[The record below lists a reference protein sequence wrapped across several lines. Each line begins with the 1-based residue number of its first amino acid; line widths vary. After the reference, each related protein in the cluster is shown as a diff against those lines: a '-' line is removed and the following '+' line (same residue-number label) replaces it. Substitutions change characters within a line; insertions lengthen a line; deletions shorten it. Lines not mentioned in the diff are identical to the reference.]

1 MVEKSGWC
9 DNEGGYPISKT
20 APTSFVFDGV
30 EVVNNEAAPDDEADL
45 MNQMNAEC
53 ELNFN
58 NGGDRKVQEIVEAAA
73 TGSMTYDEI
82 MANWTE
88 LWNDAQSSLGVDVTE

>member
-1 MVEKSGWC
+1 M
-9 DNEGGYPISKT
+9 
-20 APTSFVFDGV
+20 
-30 EVVNNEAAPDDEADL
+30 
-45 MNQMNAEC
+45 
-53 ELNFN
+53 
-58 NGGDRKVQEIVEAAA
+58 GGDRKVQEIVEAAA